1 MYLKV
6 KLNVG
11 DRMMTLS
18 ILPKEGNIITIRLIR
33 ELISKLGLRD
43 TELEQFEVK
52 QTPEGLM
59 FNEKGRE
66 QIEFEMSEV
75 ETELIRGSLKE
86 LDSKNKLI
94 PDMIPIWEKFC

>member
-1 MYLKV
+1 
-6 KLNVG
+6 
-11 DRMMTLS
+11 MTLS

-43 TELEQFEVK
+43 TEIKQYEVEEAPK
-52 QTPEGLM
+52 GLV
-59 FNEKGRE
+59 FNAAGRE
-66 QIEFEMSEV
+66 PVEFELSEV